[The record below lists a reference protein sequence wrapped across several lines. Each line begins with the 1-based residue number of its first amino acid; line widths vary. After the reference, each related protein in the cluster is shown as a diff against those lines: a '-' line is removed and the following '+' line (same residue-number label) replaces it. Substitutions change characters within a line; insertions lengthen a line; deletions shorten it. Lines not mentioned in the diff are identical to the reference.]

1 MILGGTTGTGSIWV
15 DVALISSLG
24 ADCCLLHADS
34 CSCCRACWE
43 RVVQCGGPGGRLLQM
58 WHFKT
63 MAGSAGVS
71 GQSVPRCYGW
81 QSHHSRTTD
90 EGAKATADYN
100 GTQQMGQWGVGVMLG
115 GTSRGGAHYPLNM
128 MLYSTQ
134 VKKRVGLKDYSYK
147 NLHKHMFTV
156 LFWRL
161 VLQGKK
167 RGFGFKCVYL
177 IH

>member
-43 RVVQCGGPGGRLLQM
+43 RVVQCGGPSGRLLQM

-115 GTSRGGAHYPLNM
+115 GTSRGGLTIPSTWCCTPHKWKKELDWRTTPTKTFTNTCLLFSSEDLFYRGKNEGLDLN
-128 MLYSTQ
+128 
-134 VKKRVGLKDYSYK
+134 V
-147 NLHKHMFTV
+147 FT
-156 LFWRL
+156 
-161 VLQGKK
+161 
-167 RGFGFKCVYL
+167 
-177 IH
+177 